1 MVGWRCVGHECAHW
15 WSLIR
20 RGWTV
25 GAASFVRAG
34 STKVLQCAVY
44 SYAGAWMVMASG
56 EIHYLDAGV
65 HPHWLAQ
72 LGSCNFEFSQTSLL
86 GVVLIKM
93 DSKMQ

>member
-1 MVGWRCVGHECAHW
+1 MACGSLLEMVGWRCVGHECAHW

-65 HPHWLAQ
+65 HPTGWPNWEVA
-72 LGSCNFEFSQTSLL
+72 TSNSVRLHCW
-86 GVVLIKM
+86 VW
-93 DSKMQ
+93 S